1 MKFIRYS
8 AFLIALTCGV
18 TQPLLAKSDVRE
30 VVGNTIR
37 EAVREANGEDETF
50 STLLKFAAI
59 AIVSGG
65 VHVGAKTFQLS
76 AATQAYAHAAN
87 VLLQLGYIADK
98 PALSKL
104 GVKAILAG
112 LAQRAG
118 TSDIMLKNILPNVPF
133 VGESLSQAGVQGSAA
148 ATIAVYE
155 VLARFYGAMTNVL
168 TNIANEKKSDKKEL

>member
-37 EAVREANGEDETF
+37 EAVREANGEDETR
-50 STLLKFAAI
+50 TLLKFAAI
-59 AIVSGG
+59 AIVSGAL
-65 VHVGAKTFQLS
+65 HVTAKTFQLS

-155 VLARFYGAMTNVL
+155 VLARFYGAMTTVLNNVANQK
-168 TNIANEKKSDKKEL
+168 TNDKKEL